1 MPDTRRF
8 IGFDLGA
15 ESGRCIVATL
25 NEGRVALTEVHRF
38 PTHTVQDET
47 GLHWNILAITCE
59 IEEGLTRARKAF
71 GPDFEGVAADT
82 WGVDYALVD
91 SEGRVLGRPYHY
103 RDSRTDGVM
112 KRAFAIVPKDR
123 LYATTGT
130 QFAQFNTVFQ
140 LLAERQGDVSL
151 LAIAD
156 TMLMMP
162 DYLNFFLSGVKR
174 AEYTI
179 ASTTGLADPR
189 SRAWSWDLIDA
200 FGIPRRIFPH
210 MTEPGT
216 MLGTLRPDLAQRTGL
231 NPRTPV
237 IASAGHDTASAVAS
251 VPAVGERWAYL
262 SSGTWSLLGVEL
274 KEPVLSDAAMKHNF
288 TNEGGVRGTTRFLK
302 NIIGLWPVQE
312 CRRYWLEHG
321 QEFTYP
327 QLGELARQ
335 EGCVGAWVDLGDP
348 RFLKPGEMPLKI
360 GSYLRETGQAVKE
373 NVGFTIG
380 VVLESLA
387 FSYRIAVRDLEQVTG
402 RKIEKLH
409 AVGGGIQNVL
419 LTQFTA
425 DATGLPVYAGPV
437 EGTIVGNIGVQAVAT
452 GAVADAAAW
461 RAVVADS
468 FGLQTYVPAHS
479 EYFVNNEHRYRE
491 ILRDSRE
498 SRRSA

>member
-1 MPDTRRF
+1 MPNTRRF

-25 NEGRVALTEVHRF
+25 DRGTVALTEVHRF
-38 PTHTVQDET
+38 PTHTMQDAT
-47 GLHWNILAITCE
+47 GLHWDILAITRE
-59 IEEGLTRARKAF
+59 IVEGLTRATQAF
-71 GPDFEGVAADT
+71 GPDFDGVAADT
-82 WGVDYALVD
+82 WGVDYVLVD
-91 SEGRVLGRPYHY
+91 SEGQVLGHPFHY

-112 KRAFAIVPKDR
+112 EQAFAVVSKER
-123 LYATTGT
+123 LYAITGT

-140 LLAERQGDVSL
+140 LLAERQRNASL
-151 LAIAD
+151 LGVAD

-179 ASTTGLADPR
+179 ASTTGLADPT
-189 SRAWSWDLIDA
+189 SRTWSWDLIDT
-200 FGIPRRIFPH
+200 FGMPRKIFPQ

-216 MLGTLRPDLAQRTGL
+216 ILGPLRPELAQRTGL

-251 VPAVGERWAYL
+251 VPAVGESWAYL

-274 KEPVLSDAAMKHNF
+274 REPVLSGAAMKRNF

-312 CRRYWLEHG
+312 CRRFWLEHG
-321 QEFTYP
+321 REYTYP
-327 QLGELARQ
+327 QLSELARQ
-335 EGCVGAWVDLGDP
+335 EGCVGAWVDLNDP

-360 GSYLRETGQAVKE
+360 SSYLRETGQSVKE
-373 NVGFTIG
+373 SAGFTIG

-387 FSYRIAVRDLEQVTG
+387 FSYRIAVRDLEHVTG
-402 RKIEKLH
+402 RKIERLH

-419 LTQFTA
+419 LAQLTA

-437 EGTIVGNIGVQAVAT
+437 EGTIVGNIGIQAVAT

-461 RAVVADS
+461 RTVVADS
-468 FGLQTYVPAHS
+468 FGLQIYMPVHS
-479 EYFVNNEHRYRE
+479 EYFMNNERRYRE

-498 SRRSA
+498 SHRSA

>member
-1 MPDTRRF
+1 MPNSRQF

-25 NEGRVALTEVHRF
+25 AEGKVALTEVHRF
-38 PTHTVQDET
+38 PTHIVQGDT
-47 GLHWNILAITCE
+47 SLHWDILAITRE
-59 IEEGLTRARKAF
+59 IVEGLTRAKQAF
-71 GPDFEGVAADT
+71 GPDFDGVAADT

-91 SEGRVLGRPYHY
+91 SEGGVLGLPYHY

-112 KRAFAIVPKDR
+112 EQAFAVVPKER
-123 LYATTGT
+123 LYGITGT

-140 LLAERQGDVSL
+140 LLAERQRDVAVL
-151 LAIAD
+151 GVAE

-179 ASTTGLADPR
+179 ASTTGLADPK
-189 SRAWSWDLIDA
+189 SRTWSWDLIDT
-200 FGIPRRIFPH
+200 FGIPRKIFPQ

-216 MLGTLRPDLAQRTGL
+216 ILGSLRPELAQRTGL

-251 VPAVGERWAYL
+251 VPAVGEGWAYL

-274 KEPVLSDAAMKHNF
+274 KEPVLSEVAMTHNF
-288 TNEGGVRGTTRFLK
+288 TNEGGVQGTTRFLK

-312 CRRYWLEHG
+312 CRRFWLEHG
-321 QEFTYP
+321 QEFMYP
-327 QLGELARQ
+327 QLSELARQ
-335 EGCVGAWVDLGDP
+335 EGFVGAWVDLNDP
-348 RFLKPGEMPLKI
+348 RFLKPGDMPLKI
-360 GSYLRETGQAVKE
+360 ISYLRETGQSVKE
-373 NVGFTIG
+373 SVGFTIG

-409 AVGGGIQNVL
+409 AVGGGIQNAL
-419 LTQFTA
+419 LAQFTA
-425 DATGLPVYAGPV
+425 DAIGVPVLAGPV
-437 EGTIVGNIGVQAVAT
+437 EGTIVGNIGVQAIAT
-452 GAVADAAAW
+452 GAARDVAAW
-461 RAVVADS
+461 RSVVAAS
-468 FGLQTYVPAHS
+468 FGLGTYLPTRP
-479 EYFVNNEHRYRE
+479 EYFTENEGRYRRC
-491 ILRDSRE
+491 LRGS
-498 SRRSA
+498 